1 MRSHLSIVDLR
12 NIILSVVKQSQKNTH
27 AMHSLISSYYPTSLK
42 YPNTIQK
49 PLEDQE
55 EGRPKCECFSPSL
68 KGEKHSWEEIQR
80 QSVEQRLK
88 ERQSRDCPTWESIP
102 YTVTKPRHYCGCQQV
117 LADRSLI

>member
-1 MRSHLSIVDLR
+1 LNRDIRLDQFAFFPNVHSADLP
-12 NIILSVVKQSQKNTH
+12 NSQNAQDKIH
-27 AMHSLISSYYPTSLK
+27 RPHEA
-42 YPNTIQK
+42 
-49 PLEDQE
+49 QE
-55 EGRPKCECFSPSL
+55 EGRPKCECLSPSL